1 MEDSGSKKPPQAGSR
16 RFRHIL
22 ERIPEVVLGITVL
35 ITILTIFTQV
45 IFRYVFNA
53 PIYWADE
60 FAVLV
65 FAWMIFIGAVIAT
78 KNNDHISVDTFMRM
92 LPAKFRTGVSVFTNI
107 LILLVLVPIFTEGI
121 RLTVKTAGLLY
132 PAMEISRA
140 FLYISL
146 PVTVPLMGVYF
157 VRIIIIDIRKLLNR
171 SSAESKG
178 A

>member
-1 MEDSGSKKPPQAGSR
+1 MNPVPDGWKRWASL
-16 RFRHIL
+16 L
-22 ERIPEVVLGITVL
+22 EYIPEFVLGVTVL
-35 ITILTIFTQV
+35 ITTVTIFSQV

-65 FAWMIFIGAVIAT
+65 FAWMIFLGTVVAT
-78 KNNDHISVDTFMRM
+78 RKNDHISVDTLTRL
-92 LPAKFRTGVSVFTNI
+92 LPKRLRAGIAAVTHT
-107 LILLVLVPIFTEGI
+107 LILLVLIPIFTEGV
-121 RLTVKTAGLLY
+121 RLTAKTAGLLY

-157 VRIIIIDIRKLLNR
+157 IRIILSNLRTVLAKPEN
-171 SSAESKG
+171 
-178 A
+178 